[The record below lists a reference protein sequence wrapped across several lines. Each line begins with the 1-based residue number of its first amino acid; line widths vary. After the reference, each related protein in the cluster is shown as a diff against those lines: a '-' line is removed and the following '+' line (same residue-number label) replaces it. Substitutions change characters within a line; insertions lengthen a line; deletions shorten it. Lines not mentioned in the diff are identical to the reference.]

1 MRAWSQGGLPP
12 KAAVQEWLPLV
23 TCMWPFFSFPKQLS
37 RSLGG
42 NTGSFSVMAPAPC
55 ASAPVSTHRQ
65 SSWLGGR
72 MLLGPPPAGQEVE
85 EAAPF
90 YCCNGHCG
98 MSELVR
104 EVRESTLYT

>member
-55 ASAPVSTHRQ
+55 ASAPVSRIGKVPGWVGECSWGPRLLARKWRKQPHFTAVMGTAGCQ
-65 SSWLGGR
+65 SW
-72 MLLGPPPAGQEVE
+72 
-85 EAAPF
+85 
-90 YCCNGHCG
+90 
-98 MSELVR
+98 
-104 EVRESTLYT
+104 